1 MRELLDDGLERVYCV
16 LVLVGLIR
24 RRLLEAQE
32 SGVLLVVLG
41 EYPTCSLTET
51 AISSSVMLNGRP
63 IEEAS
68 DLRRLAKTLQR
79 L

>member
-1 MRELLDDGLERVYCV
+1 MRELLDGDLEQVCYA
-16 LVLVGLIR
+16 LVLGGLIR
-24 RRLLEAQE
+24 RRSLEAQE

-41 EYPTCSLTET
+41 EYPTCALTET

-63 IEEAS
+63 IEEAK